1 MAINNKSS
9 IRIKVL
15 LVGLLPATIL
25 AILLSLVFISQRIGD
40 INTALHNKVNYFAEY
55 LAETTEFNLLVGNKR
70 DIKNQLLSAMHDDAI
85 ISIQIRD
92 KDSNIVATVSKK
104 SQSLQNDLLQAFDP
118 QYIKSR
124 VYPIRSDQVQINDYP
139 QANINL
145 SKNEDSEP
153 NIIGWVQLE
162 WTTFHATQQKNFI
175 LQQTITLILIAL
187 LLTAIFAIFL
197 AKSVSNPLARL
208 AEGVELIKNG
218 KLQHR
223 INENS
228 GGEIGVLEK
237 NINTMAASLSRA
249 QEIERQHAANL
260 LQTERNKALTTLE
273 AIGEGVITTDENA
286 IVTYINPVA
295 LKLIGQQEHM
305 ILGRHFNEI
314 FRVYTENGH
323 THLRYPIESCL
334 EHGHTLRHDAS
345 LILTRQ
351 DGQTFVI
358 RDTATPIYDHLSRII
373 GAVVVFD
380 DFSTLKEMA
389 EQLSYQATHDDLT
402 GLYNRREFENQLD
415 SALNESNRQIASH
428 SILYIDL
435 DQFKVVNDTS
445 GHVAGDT
452 LLIQL
457 SGLFRSK
464 IREHDLLAR
473 LGGDEFGI
481 ILRDCPNAKA
491 DEIAK
496 NLLESVENFVFH
508 WHDRKF
514 QIGISVGLVHLDQ
527 QLTTVSETLIAAD
540 SACYIAKERGRNC
553 IHVYRATDEDQLR
566 RHSEMKW
573 LQRLKQSLEEDR
585 FMLYAQSITSTR
597 DADDTHY
604 EILLRL
610 DIDGEV
616 FKPNTFLT
624 AAERYNL
631 MPNIDRW
638 VIQHAFE
645 TINRIHNNDHATH
658 HLPCFNINLSGQ
670 SISKDDFLDFLLNR
684 FELHEIDPTTIT
696 FEITETA
703 AIANLDRAV
712 SFMNSLR
719 RMGCKFALD
728 DFGSGLSSFGYLTNL
743 PIDFIKIDGKIVRD
757 CTTNPVHHSIIKA
770 INQIAHIMNL
780 QTIAEFAENQ
790 ALVTHLRELGLDY
803 VQGYAI
809 SLPAPIQDYFRLNE
823 N

>member
-1 MAINNKSS
+1 MIISTKSS
-9 IRIKVL
+9 IRSKIL
-15 LVGLLPATIL
+15 LVGLLPVTSL
-25 AILLSLVFISQRIGD
+25 AILLSLIFIGQRIGD
-40 INTALHNKVNYFAEY
+40 IDSALQNKVNYFAEY

-70 DIKNQLLSAMHDDAI
+70 DLENQLSSALHDDAI
-85 ISIQIRD
+85 ISVQIRD
-92 KDSNIVATVSKK
+92 KESNIIAAVSKK
-104 SQSLQNDLLQAFDP
+104 SQSLQNDLLGAFESR
-118 QYIKSR
+118 YIKTQ
-124 VYPIRSDQVQINDYP
+124 VYPIRTGQVQINDYP
-139 QANINL
+139 SASESYSANDIT
-145 SKNEDSEP
+145 EP
-153 NIIGWVQLE
+153 NIIGWVQLS
-162 WTTFHATQQKNFI
+162 WTTFHANQQKNFI

-197 AKSVSNPLARL
+197 AKSVSGPLARL
-208 AEGVELIKNG
+208 AVGVELIKNG

-223 INENS
+223 IHENS

-295 LKLIGQQEHM
+295 LKLIGQQEHL

-314 FRVYTENGH
+314 FLICSEDGH
-323 THLRYPIESCL
+323 NHLKYPIESCL

-345 LILTRQ
+345 LILNRP

-358 RDTATPIYDHLSRII
+358 RDTATPIYDHLGRII

-415 SALNESNRQIASH
+415 TALNETNRQIASH

-445 GHVAGDT
+445 GHIAGDT

-481 ILRDCPNAKA
+481 ILRDCPNSKA
-491 DEIAK
+491 SEIAN
-496 NLLESVENFVFH
+496 NLLVSVENFVFH
-508 WHDRKF
+508 WHERKF

-527 QLTTVSETLIAAD
+527 QLSTVSETLIAAD
-540 SACYIAKERGRNC
+540 SACYLAKERGRNC
-553 IHVYRATDEDQLR
+553 IHVYRATDEDQLK

-585 FMLYAQSITSTR
+585 FILYTQPITSTR
-597 DADDTHY
+597 DQNDTHY

-610 DIDGEV
+610 DIDGQI

-638 VIQHAFE
+638 VVEHAFE
-645 TINRIHNNDHATH
+645 TINRIHNSKNGTET
-658 HLPCFNINLSGQ
+658 LPCFNINLSGQ
-670 SISKDDFLDFLLNR
+670 SISKDEFLDYLLNL

-757 CTTNPVHHSIIKA
+757 CASNPIHRSIIKA

-780 QTIAEFAENQ
+780 QTIAEFAEDQ
-790 ALVTHLRELGLDY
+790 ILVMQLRELGLDY

-809 SLPAPIQDYFRLNE
+809 SLPTPIQEFFESN

>member
-1 MAINNKSS
+1 MIISTKSS
-9 IRIKVL
+9 IRFKIL
-15 LVGLLPATIL
+15 LVGLLPVTSL
-25 AILLSLVFISQRIGD
+25 AILLSVVFISQRIGD
-40 INTALHNKVNYFAEY
+40 IDEALQNKVNYFAEY

-70 DIKNQLLSAMHDDAI
+70 DLEKQLSSALHDDAI
-85 ISIQIRD
+85 ISVKIRD
-92 KDSNIVATVSKK
+92 KESNLVAAVSKK
-104 SQSLQNDLLQAFDP
+104 SQSLQNDLLEAFDSR
-118 QYIKSR
+118 YIKTR
-124 VYPIRSDQVQINDYP
+124 VYPIRTDQVQINDYP
-139 QANINL
+139 PASERDSLNDNIA
-145 SKNEDSEP
+145 P
-153 NIIGWVQLE
+153 NTVGWVQLS
-162 WTTFHATQQKNFI
+162 WTTFHASQQKNFI

-197 AKSVSNPLARL
+197 AKSVSSPLARL
-208 AEGVELIKNG
+208 AEGVDLIKNG

-295 LKLIGQQEHM
+295 LKLIGQQEHL

-314 FRVYTENGH
+314 FLISSEDGH
-323 THLRYPIESCL
+323 NHLKYPIESCL

-345 LILTRQ
+345 LILNRP

-358 RDTATPIYDHLSRII
+358 RDTATPIYDHLGRII

-380 DFSTLKEMA
+380 DFSTLKEMS

-415 SALNESNRQIASH
+415 TALNETNRQIASH

-481 ILRDCPNAKA
+481 ILRDCPNSKA
-491 DEIAK
+491 SEIAN
-496 NLLESVENFVFH
+496 NLLVSVENFVFH
-508 WHDRKF
+508 WHERKF

-527 QLTTVSETLIAAD
+527 QLSTVSETLIAAD
-540 SACYIAKERGRNC
+540 SACYLAKERGRNC
-553 IHVYRATDEDQLR
+553 IHVYRATDEDQLK

-585 FMLYAQSITSTR
+585 FILYTQSITSTH
-597 DADDTHY
+597 DQNDTHY

-610 DIDGEV
+610 DIDGQI

-638 VIQHAFE
+638 VVEHAFE
-645 TINRIHNNDHATH
+645 TINRIHSSHNGTQT
-658 HLPCFNINLSGQ
+658 LPCFNINLSGQ
-670 SISKDDFLDFLLNR
+670 SISKDEFLDYLLSQ

-757 CTTNPVHHSIIKA
+757 CASNPIHRSIIKA

-780 QTIAEFAENQ
+780 QTIAEFAEDQ
-790 ALVTHLRELGLDY
+790 ILVMQLRELGLDY

-809 SLPAPIQDYFRLNE
+809 SLPTPIQEFFVSN